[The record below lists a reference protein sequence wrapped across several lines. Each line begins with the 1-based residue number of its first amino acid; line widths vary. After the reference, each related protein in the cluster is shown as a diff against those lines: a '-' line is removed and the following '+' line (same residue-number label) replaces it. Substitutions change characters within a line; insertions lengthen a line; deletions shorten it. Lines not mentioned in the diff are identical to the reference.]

1 MKSIALIAFVTV
13 LAASLPASAHEVIY
27 RGIFQDETGTGS
39 LGTGS
44 ATLTFDLDL
53 ATMRVEFTFSGL
65 TGNTTAAHLHCCTAL
80 PNAGNAGVAT
90 VTPSFAFPLGVKA
103 GSFDQTFDLLPL
115 VPTTTYNAAF
125 ITANGGTA
133 NSALVALLAGL
144 DADKAYLNIHTST
157 APAGEIRALLHVAP
171 VPMPAA
177 VWLFGSA
184 LAGLMGWRR
193 HATLA
198 SA

>member
-1 MKSIALIAFVTV
+1 MKSIAIFALVAG
-13 LAASLPASAHEVIY
+13 LAANLPASAHEVIY
-27 RGIFQDETGTGS
+27 TGIFQDETGTGS

-44 ATLTFDLDL
+44 AKLTFDLDL
-53 ATMRVEFTFSGL
+53 ATLRVEFNFSGL
-65 TGNTTAAHLHCCTAL
+65 TGLTSASHVHCCTT
-80 PNAGNAGVAT
+80 NANSGNAGVAT

-103 GSFDQTFDLLPL
+103 GSFDQTFDLLPAL
-115 VPTTTYNAAF
+115 PASTYNAAF
-125 ITANGGTA
+125 VTANGGNA

-171 VPMPAA
+171 VPVPAA

-184 LAGLMGWRR
+184 LAGLTGLRR
-193 HATLA
+193 RATLP